1 MINNLPVDLQNLR
14 AFLPEIVAAMRPR
27 VPYAS
32 ALVTQLGG
40 TFMAKSRSE
49 DRINPIQPRRGIRI
63 SVWDGA
69 TFHSTATSN
78 INDRDYLIRLAK
90 ELANSVS
97 IKSKR
102 VPEAGPSLD
111 KHFESTY
118 QIDPYQI
125 SSAERKQ
132 KLIHIFDYCTQHDK
146 RIVETRAIS
155 QFNQEYRLFCNGE
168 RLLSSVTTRTNLYV
182 VMIAVEAGKQVM
194 NFKFLTGAGYEHE
207 QVSDDELRALADQTL
222 ACLSAERI
230 TPGEYR
236 VILTPSITGLLAHE
250 SFGHGCELDTMIRG
264 AARAALYIGKRVG
277 SDIVNISDFGGF
289 PNKHGS
295 IFFSDDGVLSTEP
308 VVLVKDG
315 ILQPTMMTDLYS
327 YTMMH
332 DRLPGLK
339 LSANGRLEAWDHPIY
354 ARMTNTYFE
363 ALPREKG
370 GMTKDELIA
379 DMGDGVMVD
388 RFTSG
393 MEDPLGWG
401 VQLQALLGHEI
412 KKGKMTSKLYYQ
424 VGMTGYVPDVLQSID
439 GISPDFWID
448 STGTCG
454 KGHKEYVRAA
464 DGGPYVRCRM
474 KLG

>member
-1 MINNLPVDLQNLR
+1 MTNNLPIDLQNLR
-14 AFLPEIVAAMRPR
+14 AFLPEIIEVTRKR

-32 ALVTQLGG
+32 VLVTQLGG
-40 TFMAKSRSE
+40 TLMVKSRSE
-49 DRINPIQPRRGIRI
+49 DKINPIQPRRGIRI

-78 INDRDYLIRLAK
+78 LNDRDYLLRLAK
-90 ELANSVS
+90 ELADSAT
-97 IKSKR
+97 IKGKR
-102 VPEAGPSLD
+102 IPEVGPSLD

-118 QIDPYQI
+118 QQDPYKITNSQ
-125 SSAERKQ
+125 RKET
-132 KLIHIFDYCTQHDK
+132 LLHIFNYCTQYDK
-146 RIVETRAIS
+146 RIVQTQAVS
-155 QFNQEYRLFCNGE
+155 QFNQEYRLFCNNT
-168 RLLSSVTTRTNLYV
+168 RLLSSVTTRTNLFI
-182 VMIAVEAGKQVM
+182 VMIAVDAGKQVM
-194 NFKFLTGAGYEHE
+194 NYKFLTGTGHEHE
-207 QVSDDELRALADQTL
+207 QISDDELRSLADQTI

-230 TPGEYR
+230 TPGEYC
-236 VILTPSITGLLAHE
+236 VILTPGVTGTLAHE

-277 SDIVNISDFGGF
+277 SDIVNISDFGGY

-308 VVLVKDG
+308 VVLVKNG
-315 ILQPTMMTDLYS
+315 ILQLTMMTDLYS

-354 ARMTNTYFE
+354 SRMTNTYFE
-363 ALPREKG
+363 ALPKEKG
-370 GMTKDELIA
+370 GKTKDELIA
-379 DMGDGVMVD
+379 DTPNAIMVE
-388 RFTSG
+388 RMTSG

-401 VQLQALLGHEI
+401 VQLQTLLGHEI
-412 KKGKMTSKLYYQ
+412 KNGKLTGKLYYQ
-424 VGMTGYVPDVLQSID
+424 VGLTGYVPDVLQSID
-439 GISPDFWID
+439 AMTSDFWMD

-454 KGHKEYVRAA
+454 KGHKEYIRAA
-464 DGGPYVRCRM
+464 DGGPYIRCQM